1 MIGIPLTIIICSIIL
16 GIYFPT
22 YGKEISPIVPFLQSI
37 LIFLST
43 IKVDF
48 SNYKNYKLLLKPLAL
63 GLFTGYIFIPI
74 LFYLVGFYLLKL
86 NIINFPLFIGIII
99 TSVVPQAAGSTLVWS
114 KELGGKLEIT
124 LLLVITTI
132 LISPFLAPSYI
143 LLILGSE
150 ISFNALLMFIEMSL
164 IIFIPVLISLLVK
177 NKLSRNLNPYLS
189 FLVMGVIIYIA
200 VSKSVERL
208 DIVKGYLSISIILA
222 FILIS
227 LILLFLIIV
236 SNKLKLKED
245 EKESIFIPSFFKN
258 ISIAIIV
265 VSFFEPEVVFFPVVY
280 YIVEQLFSPFYYEIK
295 IKALTKAK
303 KI

>member
-1 MIGIPLTIIICSIIL
+1 MIGIPLLIIVCSIFL
-16 GIYFPT
+16 GIYFPV
-22 YGKEISPIVPFLQSI
+22 YGKEISSIVPFLQGT

-48 SNYKNYKLLLKPLAL
+48 NKYKKYKSLLKPLVL

-74 LFYLVGFYLLKL
+74 LFFLVSFYLLKF
-86 NIINFPLFIGIII
+86 NIINFPLFIGIVI

-114 KELGGKLEIT
+114 KELGGKIEIT

-132 LISPFLAPSYI
+132 LISPFLTPAYI
-143 LLILGSE
+143 LLILGNE
-150 ISFNALLMFIEMSL
+150 ISFNALLMFIEMAL
-164 IIFIPVLISLLVK
+164 IIFIPVLISLFVK
-177 NKLSRNLNPYLS
+177 NKLSKNLNPYLS

-208 DIVKGYLSISIILA
+208 DIVKGYLFISIILA

-227 LILLFLIIV
+227 LILIFLIIS
-236 SNKLKLKED
+236 SNKLELKEE
-245 EKESIFIPSFFKN
+245 EKEAIFIPTFFKN

-265 VSFFEPEVVFFPVVY
+265 VSFFDPEVVFFPVIY
-280 YIVEQLFSPFYYEIK
+280 YIVEQLFSPLYYEIK
-295 IKALTKAK
+295 MKTYAKAK